1 MTSID
6 PEVQELITRAE
17 NAVRIPHGLDQTIC
31 TPEELHQ
38 WQLEREQARD
48 RDAISITRRLNPDR
62 EAIWRAVAAGI
73 NTTTMNKP
81 RVDQITD
88 AVMDLFAQS
97 SVAGETT

>member
-1 MTSID
+1 
-6 PEVQELITRAE
+6 
-17 NAVRIPHGLDQTIC
+17 
-31 TPEELHQ
+31 
-38 WQLEREQARD
+38 
-48 RDAISITRRLNPDR
+48 LNPDR

-97 SVAGETT
+97 SAEGETT

>member
-6 PEVQELITRAE
+6 PIEVLSQLNHTLDVAHRAQENGFFVPVEKLTMY
-17 NAVRIPHGLDQTIC
+17 
-31 TPEELHQ
+31 
-38 WQLEREQARD
+38 
-48 RDAISITRRLNPDR
+48 RDALAQSITRRLNPDR
-62 EAIWRAVAAGI
+62 EAVWRAVAAGI